1 MAKAKTAWG
10 IDIGQC
16 ALKALKLVDYADGS
30 DPQVEAFEI
39 IEHQQVL
46 SSPDADRDQL
56 IRQSLEELLARG
68 YKVRIY
74 VPYGESWYDYSLR
87 RLKENPRI
95 AAYVLKNLF
104 R

>member
-1 MAKAKTAWG
+1 MG
-10 IDIGQC
+10 G
-16 ALKALKLVDYADGS
+16 
-30 DPQVEAFEI
+30 
-39 IEHQQVL
+39 
-46 SSPDADRDQL
+46 R
-56 IRQSLEELLARG
+56 LEELLARG

-74 VPYGESWYDYSLR
+74 VPYGESWYDYSMR